1 MTWTLLLSLAVIV
14 FLNRY
19 IFLEPKFAF
28 KLPQFIEQM
37 LQYSAPCLLTAICA
51 PIVFFHGEELRTLP
65 LDAYFLTAILC
76 VVFALISKKIL
87 LNLSLSLLCF
97 YALNYFLHG

>member
-19 IFLEPKFAF
+19 VFLEPKFAF

-51 PIVFFHGEELRTLP
+51 PIVFFNGQQLRSLP
-65 LDAYFLTAILC
+65 LDAYFLTAIIC
-76 VVFALISKKIL
+76 VVLALISKKIL
-87 LNLSLSLLCF
+87 VNLGLSLLCF
-97 YALNYFLHG
+97 YALFYLLN

>member
-19 IFLEPKFAF
+19 VFLEPKIAF
-28 KLPQFIEQM
+28 KLPHFIEQM

-51 PIVFFHGEELRTLP
+51 PIVFFNGDQFRTLP
-65 LDAYFLTAILC
+65 LDAYFITAIIC
-76 VVFALISKKIL
+76 VVLALISNKIL
-87 LNLSLSLLCF
+87 MNLGLSLLCF
-97 YALNYFLHG
+97 YALFYGLN